1 MEEKYRDIVNCCTAY
16 SIISELVESGTKNT
30 YSAAVG
36 QLENISRR
44 FEKYEETK
52 NCDKKIKNLITLLKE
67 NGVDGKKVLK
77 LEEEI
82 SKEVESIKNKLVNP
96 YSAASGL
103 AWQSNLG
110 GSRIVPPK

>member
-1 MEEKYRDIVNCCTAY
+1 MEEKYKDIINCCAAY
-16 SIISELVESGTKNT
+16 SLVYELVENGTKET
-30 YSAAVG
+30 YSAAAG

-52 NCDKKIKNLITLLKE
+52 NCNKKIKNLISILKE
-67 NGVDGKKVLK
+67 KDVNSKKVLK

-82 SKEVESIKNKLVNP
+82 SQEVESINNKLTNP

-103 AWQSNLG
+103 AWQGNLG
-110 GSRIVPPK
+110 TNRILPPK